1 MMIPLQFVVIMFSL
15 LLGAFFAIGFWKA
28 LTGMHPIKAI
38 RNLLAALLMFL
49 TTAVTA
55 LLMVAHGGYHL
66 LTREETA
73 ATVCVEPLGKQR
85 FRATVVMADGAS
97 AEYSCRGDQ
106 LYIDAH
112 ILKWHPWLNLLG
124 IHATYELDRMG
135 GRYADIN
142 DEKQL
147 PRTVYGLS
155 ENKVLNLFDLRKKWE
170 FLHPLLDA
178 QYGSA
183 TFIDI
188 EDNAV
193 LDVRVST
200 TGLLIRKSETG
211 NCSGRR

>member
-1 MMIPLQFVVIMFSL
+1 MIIPLQFVIIMFSL
-15 LLGAFFAIGFWKA
+15 LLGAFFAMWFWKA
-28 LTGMHPIKAI
+28 LTGMHLLKAF
-38 RNLLAALLMFL
+38 RNLLVALLMFL

-73 ATVCVEPLGKQR
+73 ATVCVKSLGKQR
-85 FRATVVMADGAS
+85 FKATVIMADGAS
-97 AEYSCRGDQ
+97 TEYICRGDQ

-112 ILKWHPWLNLLG
+112 ILKWHPWLNLIG
-124 IHATYELDRMG
+124 IHATYELDRLG
-135 GRYADIN
+135 GRYADID
-142 DEKQL
+142 DEKGL

-183 TFIDI
+183 TFVDI
-188 EDNAV
+188 NDKAV
-193 LDVRVST
+193 LDVCVST
-200 TGLLIRKSETG
+200 SGLLIRKSENVHCKG
-211 NCSGRR
+211 IR